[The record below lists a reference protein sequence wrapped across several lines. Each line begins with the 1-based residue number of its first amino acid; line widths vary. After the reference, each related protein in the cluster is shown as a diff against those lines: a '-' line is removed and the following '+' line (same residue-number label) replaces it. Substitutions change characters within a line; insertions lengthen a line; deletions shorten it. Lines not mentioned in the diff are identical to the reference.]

1 MVTEPGE
8 DTTAVGGRG
17 RMRASRLDRERV
29 IELLKAA
36 FVQERLT
43 QHELDTR
50 VGRALAS
57 RTYADLAALT
67 ADIPAE
73 STAAEPA
80 AEPAS
85 SPART
90 LAPAGSPVR
99 TLAKAARRSGTC
111 LLVPFALLGVAAL
124 THAQSLVGLAIFL
137 GVFAVVAASGFL
149 GYGVVDAWQERRS
162 RGQLP
167 SQARRDGRGL
177 ERGPRDD
184 TGHDLARPE
193 ARTDQTHAELR
204 THISRPHRSLSSGRG
219 ARVPRGIRPVPDAV

>member
-1 MVTEPGE
+1 
-8 DTTAVGGRG
+8 
-17 RMRASRLDRERV
+17 MRASRLDRERV

-43 QHELDTR
+43 QDELDTR
-50 VGRALAS
+50 VGQALAS

-90 LAPAGSPVR
+90 LAPAGSPAR

-124 THAQSLVGLAIFL
+124 TQAQSLVGLAIFL
-137 GVFAVVAASGFL
+137 GIFAVVAASGFL

-167 SQARRDGRGL
+167 PQARRDGRGL
-177 ERGPRDD
+177 ERGPRDV
-184 TGHDLARPE
+184 TGHDPARPE